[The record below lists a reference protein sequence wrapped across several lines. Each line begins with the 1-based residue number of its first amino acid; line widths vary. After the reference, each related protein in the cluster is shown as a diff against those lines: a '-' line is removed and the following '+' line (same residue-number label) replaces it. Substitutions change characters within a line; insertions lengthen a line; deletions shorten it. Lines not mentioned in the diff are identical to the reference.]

1 MKRNTLL
8 LVVIA
13 IFAFLTIF
21 NPIRSCQ
28 DRTPAIRLPA
38 QSQDDLAELVAYGS
52 SAWRSPA
59 DQVIRS
65 FDTHDVV
72 FLGEYNWIREHA
84 ALVKDLLP
92 VLYGAGV
99 RSLGFEFALS
109 ASQADIDGLLDAP
122 VWDAEKA
129 RRITF
134 AWNVIWGFQEYLDVY
149 HAAWQLNR
157 TLPPVRSPSG
167 SSASGYGS
175 AGSSSIPSGT
185 RRTPTC

>member
-1 MKRNTLL
+1 M
-8 LVVIA
+8 
-13 IFAFLTIF
+13 
-21 NPIRSCQ
+21 
-28 DRTPAIRLPA
+28 
-38 QSQDDLAELVAYGS
+38 
-52 SAWRSPA
+52 
-59 DQVIRS
+59 
-65 FDTHDVV
+65 V

-109 ASQADIDGLLDAP
+109 ASQADIDALLDAP

-157 TLPPVRSPSG
+157 TLPPGAQPFRIVGLGVRQRWELIHSERDAENADVLSRCSPTASPTSTWPTSSSG
-167 SSASGYGS
+167 SSWTGGRRRSCTAACSTRS
-175 AGSSSIPSGT
+175 PATRAWST
-185 RRTPTC
+185 RRR